1 MEDGE
6 AIAEWGIW
14 GIGSLWGRKK
24 KVLDL
29 IGVRDIPHSSME
41 N

>member
-14 GIGSLWGRKK
+14 GIGSLFDEK